1 MKKLFITLAA
11 AAIAMLAANAEEKE
25 KVYDFGEITSI
36 NAGFSPAIAAWIP
49 NIIFFFIAW
58 FLYKKAPR

>member
-1 MKKLFITLAA
+1 MGLALGTG
-11 AAIAMLAANAEEKE
+11 LALNAS
-25 KVYDFGEITSI
+25 YILLQSISSTFSI